1 MSGGIEE
8 PYSIAAL
15 PKPLDSENG
24 RILGANVYSLS
35 GSKKRKRREV
45 AVGVDGESVNI
56 YNIQD
61 QTIATSYALPPQSYL
76 AAPPC
81 SIYCRRTKP
90 QQPQRQTYIAVHD
103 GRNAHKARL
112 VSITENLGKPQS
124 DEREPRAPARRE
136 RKLRDGKVVSV
147 DVVSPGSDDGS
158 QTGDRSVLVS
168 YDNGNVDC
176 ISADISSSR
185 WEHTRADESD
195 AEVEFTAVVDL
206 DTARKGLLKNREDVV
221 ALLDTTNL
229 GKEGDRTLPLLIQV
243 IHSEAR
249 RLLSI
254 YAIRNATGQTLH
266 TYQSPLE
273 EILNYEL
280 PFRQRHGAD
289 FAYYE
294 LQAGSGMLYQ
304 RLGSRLSVVD
314 LSGTTPKLSFE
325 LGRKG
330 TPIVSSFTRLSVAT
344 VLVVSP
350 SKIGVY
356 DTKYGSLLS
365 SLDYQNAQESGSTA
379 GNQLLDQTHPPLSIV
394 TQFQDLSIVVGF
406 SGTNIVAWQVGD
418 MLDDGRRAK
427 AHGPLL
433 LEVMDKGKV
442 THEIT
447 GTSQKQEK
455 KRKRWED
462 WKSRVDQ
469 SIGDN
474 DIEGLEDIV
483 VKDFKISTT
492 AQTPETPNGDA
503 NGHAN
508 GYSQHEDEEWDLP
521 PQTFDPQYV
530 NRAKAVYLLGKTFRM
545 RPFESNV
552 QSGDFHLEIAVLSR
566 NILRW
571 LAIAGFLRADE
582 IQLALADATSQLHAH
597 PQVAPGDVMAAIGD
611 AEPSLRLMC
620 DLVSLPVHWGIEDV
634 VRGIQFL
641 IRTLNNQ
648 DPSSTNNEPL
658 KALTN
663 GDVIMNDGDLESEI
677 AATITQVDETQ
688 MLMESGLEVRSE
700 VCRLLLA
707 RLQSFPHKS
716 VVQTMHHMM
725 TDDDIMFFIV
735 ILRSELVNGGWTQ
748 KYIEQSSDEEDTFA
762 DLANAQ
768 EVTSNSQTI
777 RTLANLSSCAIDA
790 IGLSGW
796 VVGRKAN
803 AEHALHFIETFKNEV
818 SVALEGLFQ
827 VESLNT
833 MLGDVKRTAGGLQQ
847 QPRRKRK
854 RHDEDLQSPERT
866 WMPVG
871 GRAEPPV
878 VNTWT
883 TKTGRKSKAAIAEE
897 KNRNVGKYSFERI
910 RI

>member
-8 PYSIAAL
+8 PYSIASL
-15 PKPLDSENG
+15 PKPLDAENG

-35 GSKKRKRREV
+35 GSRKRKRREV

-61 QTIATSYALPPQSYL
+61 QSIVTSYALPPQSYL

-81 SIYCRRTKP
+81 SIYCRRSKP
-90 QQPQRQTYIAVHD
+90 LQPQRQTYIAVHD
-103 GRNAHKARL
+103 GRNAHKSRL

-124 DEREPRAPARRE
+124 EEREPRAPARRE
-136 RKLRDGKVVSV
+136 RKLRDGKVVAV
-147 DVVSPGSDDGS
+147 DIVTPGEDDGAHS
-158 QTGDRSVLVS
+158 SDNSVLVS

-176 ISADISSSR
+176 LSGDISSSR
-185 WEHTRADESD
+185 WEHTGAGESD
-195 AEVEFTAVVDL
+195 VRVEYTAVVDL
-206 DTARKGLLKNREDVV
+206 DTARKGILKSREDVV
-221 ALLDTTNL
+221 ALLDTTNP
-229 GKEGDRTLPLLIQV
+229 GPNGSATLPLLVQV
-243 IHSEAR
+243 VHSDSR
-249 RLLSI
+249 RLLYI
-254 YAIRNATGQTLH
+254 YAIRNATGQALRTH
-266 TYQSPLE
+266 QSPLE
-273 EILNYEL
+273 EVMSYEL
-280 PFRQRHGAD
+280 PFRQRHGITVAS
-289 FAYYE
+289 YE
-294 LQAGSGMLYQ
+294 LHAASGMLYQ
-304 RLGSRLSVVD
+304 RMGSRLSVVD
-314 LSGTTPKLSFE
+314 LSGTTSKLSFE

-330 TPIVSSFTRLSVAT
+330 APNVSSFTRLSVAT

-365 SLDYQNAQESGSTA
+365 SLDYRTAQQDGATENDGHS
-379 GNQLLDQTHPPLSIV
+379 DQAHPPLSII
-394 TQFQDLSIVVGF
+394 TQFQDLSIIVGF
-406 SGTNIVAWQVGD
+406 SGTNLVAWQVGD

-433 LEVMDKGKV
+433 LEVMDKGKA
-442 THEIT
+442 THEIV
-447 GTSQKQEK
+447 GASQKQEK
-455 KRKRWED
+455 RRKRWED
-462 WKSRVDQ
+462 WKSQVDQ
-469 SIGDN
+469 LIGDS
-474 DIEGLEDIV
+474 DIDGLEDLV
-483 VKDFKISTT
+483 VKDFNIATT
-492 AQTPETPNGDA
+492 APETPNGGEV

-508 GYSQHEDEEWDLP
+508 GHSRHESEEWDLP

-530 NRAKAVYLLGKTFRM
+530 NRAKAEYLLGKTFHL
-545 RPFESNV
+545 RPHDANV
-552 QSGDFHLEIAVLSR
+552 HSGDFHLEIAVLSR

-582 IQLALADATSQLHAH
+582 IQLALSDASSQT
-597 PQVAPGDVMAAIGD
+597 QVAPGDVMAAIGD
-611 AEPSLRLMC
+611 ADPTLRLMC
-620 DLVSLPVHWGIEDV
+620 DLVSLPVHWAIEDV

-648 DPSSTNNEPL
+648 DPSSTTNEPL

-663 GDVIMNDGDLESEI
+663 GDVAMADGDLESEI

-707 RLQSFPHKS
+707 RLQAFPHKA
-716 VVQTMHHMM
+716 VVRSMHQMM

-748 KYIEQSSDEEDTFA
+748 KYVEQSSDEEDNFA

-777 RTLANLSSCAIDA
+777 RTLASLSSCAVDA

-854 RHDEDLQSPERT
+854 RHADEELQSPEQT

-871 GRAEPPV
+871 GRVEPPV
-878 VNTWT
+878 VSTWT

-897 KNRNVGKYSFERI
+897 KNRNVGKYSFDRI